1 MTNFQ
6 ALDGLKTYSNIFKI
20 RLLIQVTL
28 CRNARIQMNLSK
40 NNRVSTEEAIN
51 YIPRTEKRKKVP
63 VYKMIESSGSLSYPM
78 LPISSWKLKMI
89 AYRGISTIPSL
100 SKLELH
106 CQYGMGFDII
116 FSQRTPS

>member
-89 AYRGISTIPSL
+89 AYRGISTIPPL

-116 FSQRTPS
+116 FSQ